1 MVYLLSSM
9 GSLMANTDPV
19 SIWNWAKEIKVYP
32 RKTDMPVFLVLLLR
46 STHAAATPSENKIG
60 KTSVFVL
67 TFVMFMSFCRNI
79 GIETYISP
87 VIQTKRENQTE
98 IWRLLMTKRLVFVP
112 ARSRFA

>member
-1 MVYLLSSM
+1 M
-9 GSLMANTDPV
+9 GSLMPNTDPV
-19 SIWNWAKEIKVYP
+19 SIRNRAKEIKVYP

-46 STHAAATPSENKIG
+46 STHAAATPSTSENNIG
-60 KTSVFVL
+60 KTSVVVL

-98 IWRLLMTKRLVFVP
+98 IWRLIMTKRLVFVP